1 MEAFSAKMYHVLKS
15 AEGDFNQGNVAL
27 FVDTAGKKCACNAL
41 LSLCWSIVEK
51 VSIWKSF
58 DLDNTLIKGN
68 KIQKLLNKDNL
79 LNVNELPRR
88 IKSYF

>member
-15 AEGDFNQGNVAL
+15 GDFNQGNVAL

-68 KIQKLLNKDNL
+68 KIYKLLNKDNL

>member
-68 KIQKLLNKDNL
+68 KIYKLLNKDNL